1 MDMPPP
7 PPPPKATSS
16 KRAAKPAEH
25 KGGKMRKIDTALPPP
40 EHDGL
45 ELGDVCVLGDATFA
59 RKAIAVLSKMAPAAA
74 AATAG
79 VGWQRAIYRGC
90 HRKTGGDRAELS
102 RVVRSIAFNLKANG
116 ARLLDPAVHRPEDL
130 AALTPGELAE
140 GTVAAA
146 RRASSFNPNL
156 EAPADG
162 AWAWP
167 DAGRRLVFVVKS
179 ALSRPV
185 FAARFAGISGV
196 AVVGT
201 PIEDQ
206 IGNVTAFAASANTF
220 GNMDGGIDRVY
231 AELFGWPYGLPY
243 TEANPLQL
251 AIAADFAAK
260 QVAPAMAGAAVAAG
274 GGGGRGGSARNPGFP
289 ELGVG
294 APALVVPAGPGGH
307 LIASA
312 TMDVPGALPAKSR
325 NVYAAFAAI
334 MRAWRAR
341 PDLGSMATVPFG
353 TGFGGLPDE
362 VSANQMFEAFLTAW
376 TEDAGVEP
384 AANAAVNEDTP

>member
-1 MDMPPP
+1 MPPP
-7 PPPPKATSS
+7 SFPLNATSP
-16 KRAAKPAEH
+16 KRAAEQ
-25 KGGKMRKIDTALPPP
+25 KGGGKVRKTGNTNLVRNPLSLAA
-40 EHDGL
+40 DGL
-45 ELGDVCVLGDATFA
+45 VPEDVCVPGDAKFA
-59 RKAIAVLSKMAPAAA
+59 RNAIAVLSKMAPAAA

-79 VGWQRAIYRGC
+79 PGWQRAIYRGC
-90 HRKTGGDRAELS
+90 HRKTGGDRARLS
-102 RVVRSIAFNLKANG
+102 RVIRSIAFNLKANG

-130 AALTPGELAE
+130 AALTPDELAE
-140 GTVAAA
+140 GTAAAA
-146 RRASSFNPNL
+146 RRASAADPLLPWKGSFNPGL
-156 EAPADG
+156 KPPAG
-162 AWAWP
+162 EAWAWP
-167 DAGRRLVFVVKS
+167 GAGRRLVFVVKS

-185 FAARFAGISGV
+185 FAARFAGIAGV
-196 AVVGT
+196 DVVGT

-206 IGNVTAFAASANTF
+206 IGMVSAFAASANTF

-251 AIAADFAAK
+251 AIDADFAAT
-260 QVAPAMAGAAVAAG
+260 QAAPANDEG
-274 GGGGRGGSARNPGFP
+274 GIARRPGFP
-289 ELGVG
+289 ELGIG
-294 APALVVPAGPGGH
+294 APALVVPAGPGGQ

-353 TGFGGLPDE
+353 TEFGGLPDE
-362 VSANQMFEAFLTAW
+362 VSANQMFEAFLEAW
-376 TEDAGVEP
+376 TE
-384 AANAAVNEDTP
+384 